1 MIDEDIIDRDFFEQS
16 ETSTKQIWVSFATH
30 NGFCEAGYVLLTL
43 IRKTG
48 NLMPTQKC
56 QICVCK
62 YINHHTDPLT
72 DHEKLLICF

>member
-48 NLMPTQKC
+48 NLMPT
-56 QICVCK
+56 
-62 YINHHTDPLT
+62 
-72 DHEKLLICF
+72 